1 MPELVPISAATRSLQ
16 AALAAANA
24 TEEPAGNAE
33 VVWLAKLGPMEAAVY
48 TLGAADGLR
57 DASHQARPVG
67 ASAAKPSRGAP
78 LLAPEALG
86 SDMERSSKWELDNG
100 QLCLRFNKS
109 SGA

>member
-16 AALAAANA
+16 AALAATNA

-33 VVWLAKLGPMEAAVY
+33 VVWLAKVGPMEAAVY

-57 DASHQARPVG
+57 DSSYQARPVG
-67 ASAAKPSRGAP
+67 AGAVRPSRGAP
-78 LLAPEALG
+78 LLVPEALG
-86 SDMERSSKWELDNG
+86 SDLERSSKWELDNG
-100 QLCLRFNKS
+100 QLRLHFNES